1 MNTRCAWCV
10 ITGALLASMVL
21 GGGRAGAQ
29 TSSAAA
35 PGSPASAVQVG
46 IAVNP
51 DTVTVG
57 DPFTIVVR
65 LRVPTQAQV
74 IWPAVD
80 DTTANIALR
89 APMSRRDGVSDVSGR
104 EEFAEFE
111 VAAWDT
117 GRVVTGWDPALVIV
131 GNDTVSVTLADA
143 GVVVQSVLSADT
155 LQHVPRPAKPP
166 FAQVVPWW
174 ERWWPAL
181 LVLAALLA
189 LAYVLWRR
197 KQRPPVAQYSGV
209 PRLGAYEH
217 AMHAFDRLDRL
228 ALTDAGEFGRAT
240 TLAMDVLRGYL
251 SARIPATTRAQT
263 SAELLAVVGDDTRV
277 PLPKLI
283 HLLVISDAVKF
294 ARRRLD
300 ASETRAI
307 TADARALVESIEA
320 VERVRRA
327 HADAM
332 ARAQALNASGNTP
345 DGSLPGSADGG
356 ESADTARSSRETSG
370 VS

>member
-1 MNTRCAWCV
+1 MKTRCAWCV
-10 ITGALLASMVL
+10 ITGALLASLVL
-21 GGGRAGAQ
+21 GKGAVGAQ
-29 TSSAAA
+29 SSVGAVPGGAAA
-35 PGSPASAVQVG
+35 QVQVG
-46 IAVNP
+46 IAVSP

-57 DPFTIVVR
+57 DPFSIVVR
-65 LRVPTQAQV
+65 LRVPVQARV
-74 IWPAVD
+74 LWPALD

-89 APMSRRDGVSDVSGR
+89 APMRRRDGPSDVSGR

-131 GNDTVSVTLADA
+131 GNDTVSIALAEV

-155 LQHVPRPAKPP
+155 LEHVPRPAKPP

-181 LVLAALLA
+181 LVLAALA
-189 LAYVLWRR
+189 VLAYVLWRR
-197 KQRPPVAQYSGV
+197 RRRVKTPPYSSV
-209 PRLGAYEH
+209 TRLGPYDH

-263 SAELLAVVGDDTRV
+263 SAELLAVLGDDTRV
-277 PLPKLI
+277 PLSTLI
-283 HLLVISDAVKF
+283 QLLVVTDAVKF
-294 ARRRLD
+294 ARRRLT
-300 ASETRAI
+300 AAETRGL
-307 TADARALVESIEA
+307 TAQARSVVESIES
-320 VERVRRA
+320 VERARREQ
-327 HADAM
+327 ADAT
-332 ARAQALNASGNTP
+332 ARAQSLRDAGQEVRDVPEAPAAP
-345 DGSLPGSADGG
+345 DDS
-356 ESADTARSSRETSG
+356 TRHTRETSG